1 MAPGHVSK
9 LLAPVPVKA
18 LGRMSL
24 TLLLGALGLKPIV
37 VEDPDQA
44 RPAPVVKTR
53 REPTSVTR
61 RTRCALL
68 GRSCCHGLPVPPM
81 RRVGRDDAGGTCGR
95 CGEPERRPRPHK
107 IRPGANRALSYLP

>member
-81 RRVGRDDAGGTCGR
+81 RRVGRGR
-95 CGEPERRPRPHK
+95 RRRNVRPLW
-107 IRPGANRALSYLP
+107 RT

>member
-95 CGEPERRPRPHK
+95 CGEPERRQRPHK